1 MGNAV
6 RLRRIEIM
14 QSGDA
19 VVRTQEAT
27 YGAGPDGQWDSTP
40 PAADVRTE
48 VVSALRPLA
57 EACGMTLRKAPK
69 PKKKPAPEPA
79 PDPEQA
85 DDAEHEDK

>member
-1 MGNAV
+1 MGDAV

-19 VVRTQEAT
+19 VVRTQQAT
-27 YGAGPDGQWDSTP
+27 YGAAGPDGQWDGTTP
-40 PAADVRTE
+40 PAEVRTE

-57 EACGMTLRKAPK
+57 EACGMTLRRAPK
-69 PKKKPAPEPA
+69 PKKKAA

-85 DDAEHEDK
+85 DDQEHEDK